1 MKSMT
6 GFASKEIAIAPFG
19 KFFLEIRSTNHKFL
33 ETVFHLPVG
42 FLSLEDKL
50 KKGIEAR
57 IKRGRVVC
65 VMNIL
70 GSPANKIFV
79 DKRLLKNYISTL
91 QNMREQAR
99 IKEGIRLD
107 TLINLP
113 GVLSLAEDR
122 RSKSK
127 IWPHL
132 KTLLHKTLDDLVGMR
147 QKEGQALYIYFKKS
161 VKALEISLGIIRTK
175 FKKLIKDKIAELK
188 TPEERTSFLKDT
200 DITEEIERLAFHIRN
215 FKNKLS
221 KAGPIG
227 KELDFIAQEMQR
239 EANTMGAKSC
249 DAVVSSRV
257 VQMKSQIE
265 KIREQLQNI
274 E

>member
-1 MKSMT
+1 MNSMT
-6 GFASKEIAIAPFG
+6 GFASKEIVITPLG
-19 KFFLEIRSTNHKFL
+19 KIFLEIRSTNHKFL

-42 FLSLEDKL
+42 FLSLEDRI
-50 KKGIEAR
+50 KKEVEAKV
-57 IKRGRVVC
+57 KRGRVVC

-70 GSPANKIFV
+70 GSHASKIFI
-79 DKRLLKNYISTL
+79 DKRLLEDYIVTL
-91 QNMREQAR
+91 
-99 IKEGIRLD
+99 KGIRKQAHIQEELKLD

-127 IWPHL
+127 IWPRMKRLVHD
-132 KTLLHKTLDDLVGMR
+132 TLDALVSMR
-147 QKEGQALYIYFKKS
+147 KKEGTALYLYFKKS
-161 VKALEISLGIIRTK
+161 AQELETNLGVIERN
-175 FKKLIKDKIAELK
+175 FKKLVKDKIAGLK
-188 TPEERTSFLKDT
+188 TPEECTSFLKDT
-200 DITEEIERLAFHIRN
+200 DITEEIERLAFHIGN
-215 FKNKLS
+215 FQKKLA
-221 KAGPIG
+221 KAGAIG

-249 DAVVSSRV
+249 DARLSSRV
-257 VQMKSQIE
+257 VQIKSQIE

>member
-6 GFASKEIAIAPFG
+6 GFASKEITTMPFG
-19 KFFLEIRSTNHKFL
+19 KIILEIRTTNHKFL

-42 FLSLEDKL
+42 FLSLEDKI
-50 KKGIEAR
+50 KKEIEAK

-70 GSPANKIFV
+70 GSPVNKIFV
-79 DKRLLKNYISTL
+79 DRQLLKNYISTL
-91 QNMREQAR
+91 QKIREGAR
-99 IKEGIRLD
+99 IKEEICLD

-113 GVLSLAEDR
+113 GVLSLIDDR

-127 IWPHL
+127 IWPAL
-132 KTLLHKTLDDLVGMR
+132 KTLLHKTLDDLVAMR
-147 QKEGQALYIYFKKS
+147 QKEGQALYIYLKKS
-161 VKALEISLGIIRTK
+161 AGILKISLARIKTK
-175 FKKLIKDKIAELK
+175 FKKLIKDKIAQFT
-188 TPEERTSFLKDT
+188 TPEECASFLKDT

-239 EANTMGAKSC
+239 EANTMAAKSY
-249 DAVVSSRV
+249 DALISSQV